1 MKLPHDFCRTEE
13 HQTYQTQTF
22 QRYGG
27 VWESMG
33 EERIEKIQ
41 FGKCCIG
48 FSMATIMLCA
58 LLQNVR
64 TEIFNSIIHVC
75 IYILY
80 IVQSSRAMKCM
91 WLNSRIYELSLF
103 SLTCTGIF
111 TLTRRCLIG
120 HANITELRN
129 TAMLQPQFR
138 SSNQALEGK
147 HICIPNQSEIAH
159 TDHLHEPKHLLAYH
173 PKKKEHCQKLLSCSG
188 LLDCMSIPVQ
198 QDPHLQHRSSGSQW
212 QTSRA
217 GAAVDIVKMKVTTQ
231 SISNCKSVCFPK
243 TVWG

>member
-1 MKLPHDFCRTEE
+1 M
-13 HQTYQTQTF
+13 Y
-22 QRYGG
+22 
-27 VWESMG
+27 
-33 EERIEKIQ
+33 
-41 FGKCCIG
+41 
-48 FSMATIMLCA
+48 
-58 LLQNVR
+58 
-64 TEIFNSIIHVC
+64 
-75 IYILY
+75 IYIY

-147 HICIPNQSEIAH
+147 HICTPNQSEIAH

-173 PKKKEHCQKLLSCSG
+173 PKKKEHYQRLLSCSG

-212 QTSRA
+212 QTSP

-231 SISNCKSVCFPK
+231 SISNCK
-243 TVWG
+243 